1 MIFPPVTV
9 DRVPG
14 HPMFSRSGAM
24 RTDLKPPF
32 RKRRAIRFA
41 QASHAG
47 FAGVAAA

>member
-1 MIFPPVTV
+1 
-9 DRVPG
+9 
-14 HPMFSRSGAM
+14 M

-47 FAGVAAA
+47 FAGVAAAQVRDRAQDCAIFRSPVAANVR